1 MSVLTNAAACGNPNY
16 EPLSA
21 WEILGWHQFDY
32 ADNCDCNF
40 IAPITRHTERAHS
53 GHQMAAHSGHQMA
66 AHSGHQMAAHSGHQM
81 AAHSGHQT
89 AIELP
94 RITAIERPRIAATEF
109 PPTPATNRSQ
119 ICHNSSHSAGS
130 TSASAST
137 SALFAESITLDS
149 TTYGA
154 AKLAAA
160 LRISTLAQG
169 QPIVALRQEPTW
181 LDFPSKQHLQVCPL
195 GENHRY
201 FLIL

>member
-40 IAPITRHTERAHS
+40 IAPITRHTER
-53 GHQMAAHSGHQMA
+53 
-66 AHSGHQMAAHSGHQM
+66 AHSGHQM